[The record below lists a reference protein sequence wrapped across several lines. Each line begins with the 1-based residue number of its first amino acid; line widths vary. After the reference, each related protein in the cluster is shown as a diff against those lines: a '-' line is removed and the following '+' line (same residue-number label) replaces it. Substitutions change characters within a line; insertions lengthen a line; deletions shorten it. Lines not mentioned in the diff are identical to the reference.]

1 MQLLQRFW
9 QSPALLV
16 MPFILLVSAAA
27 SAATSIPALR
37 HAVYGP
43 EERLFVLSTLDKNA
57 RLAGKTNDAK
67 SVVILSSS
75 LGIYSAAMTDALK
88 YKEPDLSTIDFMK
101 YSKFRVLDDKFAE
114 LGKVKTRTL
123 NLSNSAM
130 MISEQAL
137 MLKELLRQG
146 CKPDL
151 VILEIAPRD
160 FLDHYTAA
168 YHRSRLSQILMIRQS
183 PLSWDF
189 GSSASDNLNRLLAKI
204 WGYYSQRVEFRDYL
218 VQAVCEYFDRASS
231 LYGAQARMAEAKLR
245 DVPVPMPEADADAEK
260 PDSTAGNARLG
271 AVVEAAPSAYVLKK
285 SLSDYRGRYLPID
298 NDRWKLELDALGDF
312 CDFAQKTGVPT
323 LIVGMPLPAVNRE
336 ILPKTFLAQYS
347 AGLNELLAKYSE
359 IQYLDLLD
367 SSDFQLEDFIDS
379 CHLRGQGGAKLA
391 GSIAKAKSGKGKGL

>member
-1 MQLLQRFW
+1 MHMARRVW

-16 MPFILLVSAAA
+16 LPFILLVSAAA
-27 SAATSIPALR
+27 SAATSNPALR
-37 HAVYGP
+37 QAVYGP
-43 EERLFVLSTLDKNA
+43 EERLFVLSTLDVVKNA
-57 RLAGKTNDAK
+57 STTDDAK

-130 MISEQAL
+130 MISEQVL

-245 DVPVPMPEADADAEK
+245 DVPVPMPEADADSEK
-260 PDSTAGNARLG
+260 PDSTAANARLG
-271 AVVEAAPSAYVLKK
+271 AVVEAPPSAYVLKK

-298 NDRWKLELDALGDF
+298 NDRWTLEIAALEDF
-312 CDFAQKTGVPT
+312 CQVARRASLPV
-323 LIVGMPLPAVNRE
+323 LVVGMPLPEVNRS
-336 ILPKTFLAQYS
+336 ILPEKFAVEHRMKLRDTLKRFS
-347 AGLNELLAKYSE
+347 N
-359 IQYLDLLD
+359 ITYLDLYA
-367 SSDFQLEDFIDS
+367 STDFELSDFIDS
-379 CHLRGQGGAKLA
+379 CHLRGLGGGKLA
-391 GSIAKAKSGKGKGL
+391 DRLAGFCKSSKAFN

>member
-57 RLAGKTNDAK
+57 KSAGKADGAK

-114 LGKVKTRTL
+114 IGKVKTRTL

-189 GSSASDNLNRLLAKI
+189 GSSASDNLNRLLAKV

-231 LYGAQARMAEAKLR
+231 LYGAQVRMAEAKIR
-245 DVPVPMPEADADAEK
+245 DVPVPEKEPDAAAEMPDA
-260 PDSTAGNARLG
+260 TAGNAWLG
-271 AVVEAAPSAYVLKK
+271 AVVEAPPSAYVLKK

-298 NDRWKLELDALGDF
+298 RNRWKLELGAFDDLCNTAKANDL
-312 CDFAQKTGVPT
+312 T
-323 LIVGMPLPAVNRE
+323 LLVIGMPLPASNRAL
-336 ILPKTFLAQYS
+336 LPADFLTVY
-347 AGLNELLAKYSE
+347 LSE
-359 IQYLDLLD
+359 IGHKVKGERKFKYFNLLD
-367 SSDFQLEDFIDS
+367 SPIFKSDDFIDS
-379 CHLRGQGGAKLA
+379 SHLRGQGGAKLVQE
-391 GSIAKAKSGKGKGL
+391 ITQKYRF

>member
-1 MQLLQRFW
+1 MHMARRVW

-16 MPFILLVSAAA
+16 LPFILLLSAAA

-43 EERLFVLSTLDKNA
+43 EERLFVLSTLDKNVKNISTA
-57 RLAGKTNDAK
+57 DDAK

-88 YKEPDLSTIDFMK
+88 YNEPDLSKIDFMK
-101 YSKFRVLDDKFAE
+101 YSKFKVLDDKFADI
-114 LGKVKTRTL
+114 GKVKTRTL

-146 CKPDL
+146 ARPDL

-183 PLSWDF
+183 ALAWDYKA
-189 GSSASDNLNRLLAKI
+189 SAADNLNRLMAKI

-218 VQAVCEYFDRASS
+218 VQAACEYFDRASS
-231 LYGAQARMAEAKLR
+231 LYGAQVRMAEAKTR
-245 DVPVPMPEADADAEK
+245 DVPVLQKEPDVATEK
-260 PDSTAGNARLG
+260 PDATAGNARLG
-271 AVVEAAPSAYVLKK
+271 AVVEAPPSAYVLKK

-298 NDRWKLELDALGDF
+298 KDRWKLELEALDDF
-312 CDFAQKTGVPT
+312 CKVANGSNVPV
-323 LIVGMPLPAVNRE
+323 LIVGMPLPDINRE
-336 ILPKTFLAQYS
+336 LLPKGFVVEYKTSVQDTLRKFS
-347 AGLNELLAKYSE
+347 NIS
-359 IQYLDLLD
+359 YLDLFA
-367 SSDFQLEDFIDS
+367 SPEFQLSDFIDT
-379 CHLRGQGGAKLA
+379 CHLRGLGGNKLA
-391 GSIAKAKSGKGKGL
+391 DRLATYCASSKPLN